1 MQVSLV
7 ITAATQHHRHHWS
20 KQLHPHFR
28 HAHQDGSL
36 MDAIALLTHH
46 DINWLPVVDQVS
58 LLSSR
63 FAELAC
69 PFWGIGCG
77 K

>member
-1 MQVSLV
+1 MQVSLL

-20 KQLHPHFR
+20 NQLHPHFR
-28 HAHQDGSL
+28 HAHQDESL

-63 FAELAC
+63 FV
-69 PFWGIGCG
+69 PFLGFIGCRN
-77 K
+77 